1 VKKSLFLILLIS
13 TLPKVQAQMWEVGA
27 GVGGMNYK
35 GDVMPKFKPLVVGP
49 GANIFARMNWSRSL
63 SLKANGL
70 IGQVRGNDKA
80 MSDPFHL
87 EREYSFNSFIM
98 EAGGQIEYNFMNFRT
113 NASRIINNWTPY
125 VFGGGAYTI
134 YQYKAQRIDITRDA
148 ALNKIKTPVTYT
160 QGNRRNSWI
169 LGIGFK
175 KELNA
180 RWNWGMEFGTRW
192 INDDLLDGLGYDSK
206 GEYDTRTTSGPPP
219 IYDQI
224 LLNEKKRQVPG
235 TKAKDMY
242 YYTNISISYLFYK
255 VHCPPRR

>member
-1 VKKSLFLILLIS
+1 VKKSLFLILLIGA
-13 TLPKVQAQMWEVGA
+13 LPKLQAQMWEVGA

-35 GDVMPKFKPLVVGP
+35 GDVLPKFKPLVVGP
-49 GANIFARMNWSRSL
+49 GANIFARMNYSRSL
-63 SLKANGL
+63 SLKANAI
-70 IGQVRGNDKA
+70 IGKIHGDDTDLN
-80 MSDPFHL
+80 DPFHKV
-87 EREYSFNSFIM
+87 REFNFNSSIM

-113 NASRIINNWTPY
+113 SASRIINNWTPY

-134 YQYKAQRIDITRDA
+134 YTYNAQRIDITVDA
-148 ALNKIKTPVTYT
+148 SLNQIKTPTKYSK
-160 QGNRRNSWI
+160 GNRRNSWI

-192 INDDLLDGLGYDSK
+192 VNDDLVDGFGYDSN
-206 GEYDTRTTSGPPP
+206 GNYDTRTTSGTPT
-219 IYDQI
+219 IIDAA
-224 LLNEKKRQVPG
+224 LLREKKRQVPG